1 MMLLLFL
8 ALGLLL
14 VGTVLLVVG
23 ADWFLD
29 GAGDLARALGV
40 SALVL
45 GVLLAGL
52 EPEEML
58 TAAIASARGAPALAV
73 GNVIGTNV
81 TMVTVAL
88 GLSALI
94 FPMTISVRVRRQA
107 LIATLV
113 SIIPIVLLFLGA
125 VTQLEGVFLLVVFVG
140 YTLFLF
146 RTDREAMK
154 RMTEAEA
161 KDDDDGDEDQ
171 QPHARPRL
179 RWKPVL
185 LTFAGLAA
193 MAIGGPAIVEGALR
207 LAQIIGLGQGAV
219 GATIVSLGTGAEMI
233 RPRRECGTEETVG
246 YPGRRDSWLLC
257 LQFAGHAGIGCRDSL
272 HSRGPP
278 GDLRR
283 LTGHGGSPSRPFGPR
298 LVWED
303 LPCHGWP
310 AGSRLRRLPGGRRR
324 AAPAGKLIHR
334 SAVVGTAQGR
344 AEDLAHVVGRMRR

>member
-1 MMLLLFL
+1 MLALFL
-8 ALGLLL
+8 ALGLLA
-14 VGTVLLVVG
+14 VGTLLLVLG

-40 SALVL
+40 SALVV

-125 VTQLEGVFLLVVFVG
+125 VTQLEGVFLLVVFVS

-154 RMTEAEA
+154 RTTEAEA
-161 KDDDDGDEDQ
+161 EDDDDGDEDQ

-207 LAQIIGLGQGAV
+207 LAQVIGLGQGAV

-233 RPRRECGTEETVG
+233 ALGVSAARRKQSDILVG
-246 YPGRRDSWLLC
+246 GILGSFAYNLLVT
-257 LQFAGHAGIGCRDSL
+257 LGLAAAI
-272 HSRGPP
+272 HSIPVDPQVTFVALPVMVGVH
-278 GDLRR
+278 LV
-283 LTGHGGSPSRPFGPR
+283 LLA
-298 LVWED
+298 LVWS
-303 LPCHGWP
+303 GKI
-310 AGSRLRRLPGGRRR
+310 SRVMGGLLVLAYATYLVGVVMLRLPG
-324 AAPAGKLIHR
+324 
-334 SAVVGTAQGR
+334 S
-344 AEDLAHVVGRMRR
+344 

>member
-1 MMLLLFL
+1 MLALFL
-8 ALGLLL
+8 ALGLLA
-14 VGTVLLVVG
+14 VGTLLLVLG

-40 SALVL
+40 SALAV

-81 TMVTVAL
+81 TIVTAAL

-146 RTDREAMK
+146 RTDREAIK

-161 KDDDDGDEDQ
+161 EDDDDGDEDQ

-193 MAIGGPAIVEGALR
+193 MAVGGPAIVEGALR

-233 RPRRECGTEETVG
+233 ALGVSAARRKQSDILVG
-246 YPGRRDSWLLC
+246 GILGSFAYNLLVT
-257 LQFAGHAGIGCRDSL
+257 LGLAAAIHPIPVDPQVTFVALPVMVGVHLVLLA
-272 HSRGPP
+272 
-278 GDLRR
+278 
-283 LTGHGGSPSRPFGPR
+283 
-298 LVWED
+298 LVWS
-303 LPCHGWP
+303 GKI
-310 AGSRLRRLPGGRRR
+310 SRVMGGLLVLVYAAYLVGVIVLRLPGG
-324 AAPAGKLIHR
+324 
-334 SAVVGTAQGR
+334 
-344 AEDLAHVVGRMRR
+344 

>member
-1 MMLLLFL
+1 MSHSVISGPRKGCSMLALFL
-8 ALGLLL
+8 ALGLLA
-14 VGTVLLVVG
+14 VGTLLLVLG

-40 SALVL
+40 SALVV

-58 TAAIASARGAPALAV
+58 TAAIASARGAPTLAV

-125 VTQLEGVFLLVVFVG
+125 VTQLEGVFLLVVFLG

-161 KDDDDGDEDQ
+161 EDDDDGDADQ

-233 RPRRECGTEETVG
+233 ALGVSAARRKQSDILVG
-246 YPGRRDSWLLC
+246 GILGSFAYNLLVT
-257 LQFAGHAGIGCRDSL
+257 LGLAAAI
-272 HSRGPP
+272 HSIPVDPQVTFVALPVMVGVH
-278 GDLRR
+278 LV
-283 LTGHGGSPSRPFGPR
+283 LLA
-298 LVWED
+298 LVWS
-303 LPCHGWP
+303 GKI
-310 AGSRLRRLPGGRRR
+310 SRVMGGLLVLVYAAYLVGVVVLRLPG
-324 AAPAGKLIHR
+324 
-334 SAVVGTAQGR
+334 S
-344 AEDLAHVVGRMRR
+344 

>member
-1 MMLLLFL
+1 MLALFL
-8 ALGLLL
+8 ALGLLV
-14 VGTVLLVVG
+14 VGTLLLVLG

-40 SALVL
+40 SALVV

-113 SIIPIVLLFLGA
+113 SIIPIVLLFLGV
-125 VTQLEGVFLLVVFVG
+125 VTQMEGVFLLVVFVG

-154 RMTEAEA
+154 RTTEAEA
-161 KDDDDGDEDQ
+161 EDDDDGDEDQ

-193 MAIGGPAIVEGALR
+193 MAVGGPAIVEGALR

-233 RPRRECGTEETVG
+233 ALGVSAARRKQSDILVG
-246 YPGRRDSWLLC
+246 GILGSFAYNLLVT
-257 LQFAGHAGIGCRDSL
+257 LGLAAAI
-272 HSRGPP
+272 HSIPVDPQVTFVALPVMVGVH
-278 GDLRR
+278 LV
-283 LTGHGGSPSRPFGPR
+283 LLA
-298 LVWED
+298 LVWS
-303 LPCHGWP
+303 GKI
-310 AGSRLRRLPGGRRR
+310 SRVMGGLLVLVYAAYLVGVVVLRLPG
-324 AAPAGKLIHR
+324 
-334 SAVVGTAQGR
+334 S
-344 AEDLAHVVGRMRR
+344 

>member
-1 MMLLLFL
+1 MLALFL
-8 ALGLLL
+8 ALGLLA
-14 VGTVLLVVG
+14 VGTLLLLLG

-40 SALVL
+40 SALVV

-81 TMVTVAL
+81 TMVTAAL

-94 FPMTISVRVRRQA
+94 FPMTISARVRRQA

-146 RTDREAMK
+146 RTDREAIK
-154 RMTEAEA
+154 RMTEVEAE
-161 KDDDDGDEDQ
+161 DDDDGDEDQ

-193 MAIGGPAIVEGALR
+193 MAVGGPAIVEGALR
-207 LAQIIGLGQGAV
+207 LAQIIGLGQGAI

-233 RPRRECGTEETVG
+233 ALGVSAARRKQSDILVG
-246 YPGRRDSWLLC
+246 GILGSFAYNLLVT
-257 LQFAGHAGIGCRDSL
+257 LGLAAAI
-272 HSRGPP
+272 HSIPVDPQVTFVALPVMVGVH
-278 GDLRR
+278 LV
-283 LTGHGGSPSRPFGPR
+283 LLA
-298 LVWED
+298 LVWS
-303 LPCHGWP
+303 GKI
-310 AGSRLRRLPGGRRR
+310 SRVMGGLLVLVYAAYLVGVVVLRLPGG
-324 AAPAGKLIHR
+324 
-334 SAVVGTAQGR
+334 
-344 AEDLAHVVGRMRR
+344 